1 MASMDLMAGKG
12 REAGIAPV
20 IFRAGLGPRHVLAVA
35 VLSVGLLITNPA
47 LSLQVEGHE
56 AFIVDRCGGN
66 YDCKDV
72 KLVVLNDKHDKA
84 DIYSGNELN
93 AHEADGTPSH
103 VSGYAFSYN
112 GGNLSVSQDGTPSQ
126 LNGKAT
132 EVKFNN
138 GVAFESDK
146 NYVYVY
152 SACNADGA
160 TSIAGITSSC
170 DLNYIGVDK
179 KTSNA
184 IQIGGHYTSLVA
196 APAGDA
202 DPCKTGVMAGQFS
215 FLNNGYEY
223 RLSSDLCR
231 QGKTTLAI
239 ISNNVVKSSFDL
251 QMRPLAGS
259 N

>member
-12 REAGIAPV
+12 REAGIVPV
-20 IFRAGLGPRHVLAVA
+20 IFRAGLRPHYMLAVA
-35 VLSVGLLITNPA
+35 VSCAALLASNPA
-47 LSLQVEGHE
+47 FSLQVEGHE
-56 AFIVDRCGGN
+56 AFIVDRCGGD

-84 DIYSGNELN
+84 DIYSGGELN
-93 AHEADGTPSH
+93 GHEADGTPSH
-103 VSGYAFSYN
+103 VSGYAFKYN
-112 GGNLSVSQDGTPSQ
+112 GGNLSISQDGMPSQ
-126 LNGKAT
+126 LNGKST

-152 SACNADGA
+152 STCNADGA
-160 TSIAGITSSC
+160 TSIAGIATSC

-184 IQIGGHYTSLVA
+184 IQIGGHFTSLAA
-196 APAGDA
+196 APAGA
-202 DPCKTGVMAGQFS
+202 DLCKTGVMAGQFS

-231 QGKTTLAI
+231 QGKSALAI

>member
-1 MASMDLMAGKG
+1 M
-12 REAGIAPV
+12 
-20 IFRAGLGPRHVLAVA
+20 LAAAALPA
-35 VLSVGLLITNPA
+35 VLLASSPA
-47 LSLQVEGHE
+47 FALQVEGRE
-56 AFIVDRCGGN
+56 AFIVDRCGGD

-93 AHEADGTPSH
+93 GHEADGTPSH
-103 VSGYAFSYN
+103 VSGYAFKYN
-112 GGNLSVSQDGTPSQ
+112 GGNLSISQDGTPSQ

-152 SACNADGA
+152 STCNADGA
-160 TSIAGITSSC
+160 TSVAGITTAC

-184 IQIGGHYTSLVA
+184 IQIGGHYASLA
-196 APAGDA
+196 ASPAGGA
-202 DPCKTGVMAGQFS
+202 DLCKTGVMAGQFS

-231 QGKTTLAI
+231 QGKSTLAI

-251 QMRPLAGS
+251 QVRPLAGS